1 MYSTRAIVRSSR
13 AVRINAA
20 PLRRNARFASDSAT
34 GQASSAAQST
44 AQSPAV
50 VGALTGLAG
59 GMVGFYILY
68 QMSGAATAARTAG
81 QVKSYV
87 DSAGNQLKSTFQE
100 NTPDANEAIE
110 FLRETANKYARWL
123 PGGREYTDKVFQD
136 IEIIRKRHGD
146 EVDEIVREAYGE
158 LRDVSKQG
166 MNLQTMTS
174 TWDVLSKHLQR
185 LMALAGDAAQDIM
198 NNHPQLKEKLGGSFD
213 NLKQL
218 GDQLGPEAKK
228 QVDETWKEVSDIV
241 KEGINFSSA
250 ERIYK
255 LVQDKEQQIRK
266 MGKQAF
272 DKGYETLQPQLEK
285 APQVKKLVEENK
297 DALSSGNFSELASAV
312 SAAVTSGS
320 TMNLEKYIMNAKE
333 KAQSSFSSGSLS
345 QLVGMVPG
353 GGKILPQL
361 QKLQQAAQQ
370 HGEEA
375 EQLAKDTL
383 SEIGQ
388 VLEKRSQQL
397 QNVYEKGKKTAEQ
410 Q

>member
-1 MYSTRAIVRSSR
+1 
-13 AVRINAA
+13 
-20 PLRRNARFASDSAT
+20 
-34 GQASSAAQST
+34 
-44 AQSPAV
+44 
-50 VGALTGLAG
+50 
-59 GMVGFYILY
+59 MVGFYVLY
-68 QMSGAATAARTAG
+68 QMSGAAKAARTAS

-87 DSAGNQLKSTFQE
+87 DSAGNQLKTTFQE
-100 NTPDANEAIE
+100 KTPDANEAIE
-110 FLRETANKYARWL
+110 FLHETSNKYARWL
-123 PGGREYTDKVFQD
+123 PGGREYVDKVFQD
-136 IEIIRKRHGD
+136 IEIIRKRHGS
-146 EVDEIVREAYGE
+146 EVDQIVTEAYGE

-166 MNLQTMTS
+166 MNLQTMSS

-185 LMALAGDAAQDIM
+185 LMSLAGDAAQDIM

-228 QVDETWKEVSDIV
+228 QVDETWKEINDIV

-285 APQVKKLVEENK
+285 SPQVKKLVEENK
-297 DALSSGNFSELASAV
+297 DLLSSGNFTELASAV
-312 SAAVTSGS
+312 SGAVTSGN
-320 TMNLEKYIMNAKE
+320 TLNLEKYIMNAKE
-333 KAQSSFSSGSLS
+333 KAQSSFSSGNIS
-345 QLVGMVPG
+345 QLVNMVPG
-353 GGKILPQL
+353 GGKILPSL
-361 QKLQQAAQQ
+361 QKLQQAVQQ

-375 EQLAKDTL
+375 EQIAKDTL

-388 VLEKRSQQL
+388 VLEKRTQQL
-397 QNVYEKGKKTAEQ
+397 SNVVEKGKQTAGQ
-410 Q
+410 QSNFNLDSGSVR